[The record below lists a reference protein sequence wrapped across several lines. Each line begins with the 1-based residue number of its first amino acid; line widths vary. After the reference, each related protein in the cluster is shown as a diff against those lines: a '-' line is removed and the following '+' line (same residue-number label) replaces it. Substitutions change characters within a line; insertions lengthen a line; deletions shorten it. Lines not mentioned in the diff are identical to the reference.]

1 MERDKL
7 IEEYKV
13 TLESLVEKTKF
24 CYSEE
29 FYKLDDSE
37 KQKYQRDKMATE
49 GHLGTLCNLLW
60 GDKVQFSGGLSDI
73 FALSIISSIF
83 NGGGFGTMTSS
94 PSFDYLSKEIEKS
107 EKAIKAITCKDDSD

>member
-7 IEEYKV
+7 IKEYKV
-13 TLESLVEKTKF
+13 MLESLVEKTKF

-29 FYKLDDSE
+29 FYKLDEFE
-37 KQKYQRDKMATE
+37 KQKYQRDKMTTE
-49 GHLGTLCNLLW
+49 GHLGTLCSLLW

-83 NGGGFGTMTSS
+83 NGGGF
-94 PSFDYLSKEIEKS
+94 PSLPPLPKFEEKEPGLQKFQ
-107 EKAIKAITCKDDSD
+107 AVDSD